1 MNKTFIGVIIGGML
15 TISSARAEE
24 IDLFPVLDTD
34 KSEDISITEFNTF
47 VEMQA
52 LEYIKNSGILGDIP
66 FDSPNIRMLK
76 EEIVRGMLNNT
87 KQFFE
92 LQDQNGDLVITADEY
107 NNSLFQ
113 PLLNIAK

>member
-1 MNKTFIGVIIGGML
+1 
-15 TISSARAEE
+15 
-24 IDLFPVLDTD
+24 
-34 KSEDISITEFNTF
+34 
-47 VEMQA
+47 
-52 LEYIKNSGILGDIP
+52 
-66 FDSPNIRMLK
+66 MLK